1 MTSLRVAVVGGGI
14 IGTAVA
20 RHLARDHDATVTL
33 LEKEDRLAAHQTGHN
48 SGVVHA
54 GLYYEPGSLKATLCR
69 RGVGLLREFAAEHGI
84 AYDACG
90 KVVVALEEHEA
101 GRLDA
106 LHARA
111 VANGVPDVRIVE
123 ADELREIEPH
133 AAGVRAIHS
142 PHTAIV
148 DFPGVTEALAT
159 ELVDAGGSIRL
170 RQEVTRISQRT
181 DGVRVGTTTTG
192 AGGGAGS
199 GSVDEGEHDLV
210 IVCGGLQS
218 DRLAALLGERREP
231 RIVPFYGDY
240 FLVAPRQRSLV
251 RGMIYPVPDPRYP
264 FLGVHLTPTTAG
276 TLTLGP
282 NAFLS
287 LGRESYGRRQV
298 VPRDVRDAVG
308 FPGFWRFA
316 ARNVPAAVRE
326 SRTALSSRQ
335 FVAAARKYVPALD
348 PAGVTRGPRGVRAQ
362 AMGDDGR
369 LVDVFVITGT
379 DRVVLVRNAPS
390 PGATSA
396 LAIAEHVVAEALRR
410 RTGRTPS

>member
-1 MTSLRVAVVGGGI
+1 MRALRVAVVGGGI

-20 RHLARDHDATVTL
+20 RHLACHHDASVTL
-33 LEKEDRLAAHQTGHN
+33 LEKEDHLGAHQTGHN

-69 RGVGLLREFAAEHGI
+69 RGVALLQDFVTEHAI
-84 AYDACG
+84 AYDECG
-90 KVVVALEEHEA
+90 KVVVALSQSEA

-106 LHARA
+106 LHRRA
-111 VANGVPDVRIVE
+111 VANGVPGVRIVDG
-123 ADELREIEPH
+123 DELRAIEPH

-142 PHTAIV
+142 PQTAIV
-148 DFPGVTEALAT
+148 DFPAVTAALAA
-159 ELVDAGGSIRL
+159 ELLDAGGSVRL
-170 RQEVTRISQRT
+170 GHEVTAMTERT
-181 DGVRVGTTTTG
+181 DGVRVKTTK
-192 AGGGAGS
+192 
-199 GSVDEGEHDLV
+199 DERDHDLV

-240 FLVAPRQRSLV
+240 FVADPSQRSLV
-251 RGMIYPVPDPRYP
+251 HGMIYPVPDPRYP
-264 FLGVHLTPTTAG
+264 FLGVHVTPRIDG

-287 LGRESYGRRQV
+287 LGRESYERGTI
-298 VPRDVRDAVG
+298 VPRDVLESVG

-316 ARNVPAAVRE
+316 SRNVAAAVRE
-326 SRTALSSRQ
+326 SRTALSSRR
-335 FVAAARKYVPALD
+335 FIEEARRYVPDLD
-348 PAGVTRGPRGVRAQ
+348 TAGIRRGGRGVRAQ
-362 AMGDDGR
+362 AMDDAGH
-369 LVDVFVITGT
+369 LVDDFVITGT

-396 LAIAEHVVAEALRR
+396 LAIAEHVVNEALRR
-410 RTGRTPS
+410 RNGRTS

>member
-1 MTSLRVAVVGGGI
+1 MTGLSAAVVGGGI

-20 RHLARDHDATVTL
+20 RHLARRHGATVTL

-69 RGVGLLREFAAEHGI
+69 RGVGLLHDFVTEHGI
-84 AYDACG
+84 AYDECG
-90 KVVVALEEHEA
+90 KVVVALEEREA

-111 VANGVPDVRIVE
+111 VANGVPDVRLVE
-123 ADELREIEPH
+123 ADELREIEPE

-148 DFPGVTEALAT
+148 DFPAVAEALAH
-159 ELVDAGGSIRL
+159 ELGDAGGTVRL
-170 RQEVTRISQRT
+170 GHEVTSLAQRT
-181 DGVRVGTTTTG
+181 DGVRIGTTHDG
-192 AGGGAGS
+192 D
-199 GSVDEGEHDLV
+199 VQVEDHDLV

-240 FLVAPRQRSLV
+240 YLVPAAQRSLV
-251 RGMIYPVPDPRYP
+251 RGMVYPVPDPRYP
-264 FLGVHLTPTTAG
+264 FLGVHVTPRIDG

-282 NAFLS
+282 NAYLS
-287 LGRESYGRRQV
+287 PGRESYERGRIV
-298 VPRDVRDAVG
+298 ARDVRDAVG

-316 ARNVPAAVRE
+316 ARNVAAAVRE

-335 FVAAARKYVPALD
+335 FVAEARRYVPALD

-362 AMGDDGR
+362 AMDDAGR
-369 LVDVFVITGT
+369 LVDDFVITGT
-379 DRVVLVRNAPS
+379 DRVVMVRNAPS

-396 LAIAEHVVAEALRR
+396 LAIAEHVVGEALRR
-410 RTGRTPS
+410 RNGRNTG